1 MKRLIIS
8 VIILMLA
15 LSLQAQYRPAG
26 SNYTPSE
33 KAVLWTADSTA
44 PFKVVGKSLQ
54 AVEVFEIPGKTKNE
68 IYNLVIEYFANRF
81 GHIPEFFKD
90 KDRESGRISVAWN
103 QQNPEYYRCT
113 VSRSM
118 IIEAK
123 DGKIRITTSLNRL
136 RVNDIADKL
145 SVRTSARTAEEY
157 FADLDVASC
166 YPLVPPQKKRPNFW
180 ERYHKKVLTWE
191 IKEAKAVTKELVEYV
206 SKPSEDW

>member
-1 MKRLIIS
+1 MKRLVIS
-8 VIILMLA
+8 LIILMFA

-33 KAVLWTADSTA
+33 KTVLWTADSTA

-54 AVEVFEIPGKTKNE
+54 AVEVFDIPGKTKNE
-68 IYNLVIEYFANRF
+68 LYNSVIDYFSNRY
-81 GHIPEFFKD
+81 GHYLELFKD

-103 QQNPEYYRCT
+103 QQNPEHDCT
-113 VSRSM
+113 VSRSV
-118 IIEAK
+118 IIETK
-123 DGKIRITTSLNRL
+123 EGKIRITTSLNRL
-136 RVNDIADKL
+136 RVNDVADKL
-145 SVRTSARTAEEY
+145 FGKTSAITAKEY
-157 FADLDVASC
+157 FADLDIASC
-166 YPLVPPQKKRPNFW
+166 YPLVPPQKKRPNYW